1 MAPKGKGKSKTKKH
15 HILLILLLIAGVVF
29 FLHKEASK
37 ESARKDLSAIF
48 KTEPEPKLKP
58 KPSALPRVAVVIDD
72 LSTNRKKAEEILKI
86 SPALTLSVL
95 PQETYTKWVAEE
107 GYKLGHDII
116 GHIPM
121 EAKEPHKLGRG
132 GLYTWMSDD
141 EILKTLQED
150 INSIPHIKGVSNH
163 MGSAFT
169 EDERAMKALL
179 SGIKKYNLFFLDSI
193 TTAKS
198 AGAKTAGL
206 QGIKLFKRDVFL
218 DEKDT
223 PEDIKAQWDK
233 AVKIAKE
240 KGYAVVLA
248 HPRKNTIE
256 FLKNV
261 IRDNKEVMI
270 VPLSEAAKP

>member
-1 MAPKGKGKSKTKKH
+1 MASKGKGKPGTKKH
-15 HILLILLLIAGVVF
+15 HVLLILLLIAGVVF

-37 ESARKDLSAIF
+37 ESVQKDLSALF
-48 KTEPEPKLKP
+48 KTEPEPKP
-58 KPSALPRVAVVIDD
+58 KAATLPRVAVVIDD
-72 LSTNRKKAEEILKI
+72 LSSSRKKAEEIFKL

-95 PQETYTKWVAEE
+95 PQETYTKWIAEE
-107 GYKLGHDII
+107 GHKLGHDII

-150 INSIPHIKGVSNH
+150 INSIPHIIGVSNH

-169 EDERAMKALL
+169 EDERTMKALL
-179 SGIKKYNLFFLDSI
+179 SGIKKQNLFFLDSL
-193 TTAKS
+193 TTSKS
-198 AGAKTAGL
+198 AGAKTAGAH
-206 QGIKLFKRDVFL
+206 GIKLFKRDVFL
-218 DEKDT
+218 DEKDA

-233 AVKIAKE
+233 TVKIAKE

-270 VPLSEAAKP
+270 VPLSEVTKP

>member
-1 MAPKGKGKSKTKKH
+1 MASKGKGKPGTKNH

-37 ESARKDLSAIF
+37 ESVRKDISALF
-48 KTEPEPKLKP
+48 KTEP
-58 KPSALPRVAVVIDD
+58 KPSALLRVAVVIDD
-72 LSTNRKKAEEILKI
+72 LSSSKKKAEEVLKI

-107 GYKLGHDII
+107 GHKLGHDIV

-169 EDERAMKALL
+169 EDERAMKALF
-179 SGIKKYNLFFLDSI
+179 SGIKKHNLFFLDSI
-193 TTAKS
+193 TTPKS
-198 AGAKTAGL
+198 AGAKTAGAH
-206 QGIKLFKRDVFL
+206 GIKLFKRDVFL

-233 AVKIAKE
+233 TVKIAKE

-248 HPRKNTIE
+248 HPRKNTIK